1 MPYCLIELTVI
12 TSTVQKLEVLFV
24 RGIELLENF
33 KILIVCRLERGVR
46 LEGLFDGNIVFY
58 TSEILDNSKSYS
70 DYCRRTDCADI
81 LRSVN
86 YLDRSAGYIGKY
98 LSRYVG
104 ERTAADKAYRI

>member
-1 MPYCLIELTVI
+1 MAVKMFVSMTRNTAKSQNDACVLNGVVRII
-12 TSTVQKLEVLFV
+12 KL
-24 RGIELLENF
+24 
-33 KILIVCRLERGVR
+33 
-46 LEGLFDGNIVFY
+46 
-58 TSEILDNSKSYS
+58 
-70 DYCRRTDCADI
+70 RTDCADI